1 MSGASI
7 NKKLQKANA
16 KIGQKLGYKFKLYRS
31 VDYLDPVQLKN
42 YLGEQ
47 VLSWSI
53 DASFKKPV
61 NENYQQVNLFL
72 DTANLQLGD
81 IFVSEEL
88 NKRFV
93 LINKD
98 PLVTPQAIEATNTV
112 SISRTEY
119 STVGGYHPELV
130 EIAKN
135 IPAAIFEVGGQSQP
149 SAENTGSNKS
159 SISKYALW
167 IWLPVNNIK
176 LDDVLVDNFGNKS
189 RITSIEYSPV
199 GYKLSAVKVKE

>member
-1 MSGASI
+1 MSGSAI

-16 KIGQKLGYKFKLYRS
+16 KIGKKLGYTFKLYRS

-47 VLSWSI
+47 TLSWST
-53 DASFKKPV
+53 DAAFKKPV
-61 NENYQQVNLFL
+61 NENYQQVNIFL
-72 DTANLQLGD
+72 DTMNLQLGD

-88 NKRFV
+88 NKKFV

-98 PLVTPQAIEATNTV
+98 PLVTPQAIEATNTI

-119 STVGGYHPELV
+119 VTTGGLHPELV
-130 EIAKN
+130 EVAKN
-135 IPAAIFEVGGQSQP
+135 IPAAIFEVGGQSQTNP
-149 SAENTGSNKS
+149 QNEAQNKS
-159 SISKYALW
+159 NTSKFALW
-167 IWLPVNNIK
+167 CWLPVNNIK
-176 LDDVLVDNFGNKS
+176 LDDVLTDDLGNKS

-199 GYKLSAVKVKE
+199 GYKITAVKVKD

>member
-7 NKKLQKANA
+7 NKKLQKAHA

-42 YLGEQ
+42 YLGDQ
-47 VLSWSI
+47 ILSWSI
-53 DASFKKPV
+53 DANFKKPV

-72 DTANLQLGD
+72 DTTNLQLGD

-88 NKRFV
+88 DKKFV

-112 SISRTEY
+112 SISRTTY

-130 EIAKN
+130 EVAKN

-149 SAENTGSNKS
+149 NAESAAQNKS
-159 SISKYALW
+159 STSKFALW

-176 LDDVLVDNFGNKS
+176 LDDVLTDDLGNKS

-199 GYKLSAVKVKE
+199 GYKITAVKVKE